1 MSKIY
6 IAGKVKDLPP
16 NEVKQKFALAAQQI
30 KEAGHTAINPVELIE
45 QYNEQI
51 KLSGGIPLSDN
62 DEKQRKQI
70 LKICTDSLMDCDQI
84 HLLHDW
90 QQSAGATFEKQV
102 ADFFKIPVYNG

>member
-30 KEAGHTAINPVELIE
+30 KEAGHNAINPVEFIE
-45 QYNEQI
+45 QYNEHI
-51 KLSGGIPLSDN
+51 KLSGGVPLSDN
-62 DEKQRKQI
+62 DEQQRREI
-70 LKICTDSLMDCDQI
+70 LKMCTDLLMDCDKI
-84 HLLHDW
+84 YLLHDW

-102 ADFFKIPVYNG
+102 ADFFKIPVYHA